1 MDGVPPLE
9 PSPYIYPGEYFDYS
23 FTICNPPGTYMYHSH
38 VEVPIQDNAGL
49 FGGLIVENPCRTFD
63 APDKDYLCILQEW
76 AVNVLPWGDLTPG
89 TYPLN
94 FVKPM
99 FNFFTINGKS
109 YPQTLPLQVN
119 CGDKVKIRFGNIQ
132 MHHHPIHL
140 HGHQFRVTGADGFP
154 IQPGAQICKNTILVA
169 SGETWDVEFIADNP
183 GVWPMHCHIDRKS
196 VV

>member
-1 MDGVPPLE
+1 
-9 PSPYIYPGEYFDYS
+9 
-23 FTICNPPGTYMYHSH
+23 MYHSH

-99 FNFFTINGKS
+99 SIF
-109 YPQTLPLQVN
+109 LPSTE
-119 CGDKVKIRFGNIQ
+119 KAIPR
-132 MHHHPIHL
+132 
-140 HGHQFRVTGADGFP
+140 
-154 IQPGAQICKNTILVA
+154 
-169 SGETWDVEFIADNP
+169 
-183 GVWPMHCHIDRKS
+183 HCLYR
-196 VV
+196 